1 LRHVAGDIAPAAAS
15 VNDGIGRADKA
26 QRKPTTLFRSTRKP
40 APATD
45 LYEAI
50 VAQARKPAFYA
61 GLGVPDTVNGRFE
74 MVALHAFLVLRRLKA
89 AAPPVAGVGQAVFD
103 TMFAD
108 MDLSLREMG
117 AGDLGVGRRVKAM
130 AEGFYGRISAYDS
143 ALASADQEALAE
155 ALRRNVYGTL
165 KAPDAASA
173 QAVAA
178 LARYVSDSAN
188 SLASQD
194 DAELLAGKPRFAG
207 LGESRPVH

>member
-1 LRHVAGDIAPAAAS
+1 MRHVAGDIAPAAAS

-40 APATD
+40 APVAD

-50 VAQARKPAFYA
+50 VAQARKPAFYT

-74 MVALHAFLVLRRLKA
+74 MVSLHAFLVLRRLKA
-89 AAPPVAGVGQAVFD
+89 AASPAAGLGQALFD

-130 AEGFYGRISAYDS
+130 AEGFYGRISAYDA
-143 ALASADQEALAE
+143 ALAGADLEALAE

-165 KAPDAASA
+165 KPPDAASA
-173 QAVAA
+173 DAVAA
-178 LARYVSDSAN
+178 LARYVSASAD

-194 DAELLAGKPRFAG
+194 DTELAAGRPRFAV
-207 LGESRPVH
+207 LGELRPIH